1 MVSGTL
7 LMQFRDP
14 RPDVT
19 VRPGEFVIVPRG
31 VEHRPAALPPPPS
44 ADGTAVPRSA
54 SRRGR
59 HAFGRVDANTPSK
72 SAAKANA
79 KGGGKVSI
87 IHL

>member
-1 MVSGTL
+1 MTSATAN
-7 LMQFRDP
+7 
-14 RPDVT
+14 
-19 VRPGEFVIVPRG
+19 
-31 VEHRPAALPPPPS
+31 RPAALPPPPS